1 VSLIVGLYTGLS
13 SIRASTVGIDTAAHN
28 IANAATPGYTR
39 QRVELAAATPFLSPD
54 GPIGT
59 GVDVL
64 AIARLR
70 DHFADMRVRTTL
82 AEFAQLDVRAD
93 LLGRAEVVMGEPE
106 GIGLELQRLWN
117 AFEDLAMDPADT
129 ATRTQVLAQLE
140 AVTARIRSVA
150 TGWDQLAVDTTS
162 RRDQAV
168 AEANRLLHEV
178 ADINRQV
185 ANQDPLTVSNDLLD
199 RRDLAL
205 DRLAELT
212 GANSAR
218 QADGTV
224 TVTLG
229 GATLVQGD
237 TVESLGVSGADVI
250 AGATTL
256 TGAVTGELGGLQASL
271 VTDLPTLRGQL
282 DDVVAV
288 LAATLNTQHAAGFA
302 PDGSP
307 GGPLLTFGA
316 DPSTSVTVALTDPGM
331 LATAADVD
339 PGSGLP
345 GALDGRNAQLLA
357 DLRSAT
363 GPGSATEELRTMIVD
378 LGASVAALRRS
389 ADAAGD
395 VAVGAAIGRQSQH
408 GVSLDEEMVDLVRY
422 QRQLEAASRVMTA
435 IDEALETLVNR
446 VGIVGR

>member
-1 VSLIVGLYTGLS
+1 VSLFVGLYTGLS
-13 SIRASTVGIDTAAHN
+13 SVRAATVGIDTAAHN

-39 QRVELAAATPFLSPD
+39 QRVELAAATPFRSPD

-59 GVDVL
+59 GVDVT

-82 AEFAQLDVRAD
+82 AEFARLDVRSD
-93 LLGRAEVVMGEPE
+93 LLGRAEAAMGEPE
-106 GIGLELQRLWN
+106 GVSLELNRLWDS
-117 AFEDLAMDPADT
+117 FEDLAMDPADT
-129 ATRTQVLAQLE
+129 ATRRQVLTQLE

-150 TGWDQLAVDTTS
+150 TAWDQLAADTTS
-162 RRDQAV
+162 RREQAV
-168 AEANRLLHEV
+168 AETSRLLQEV

-199 RRDLAL
+199 RRDLAV

-212 GANSAR
+212 GAASVR

-229 GATLVQGD
+229 GVALVDGNVVEPLTL
-237 TVESLGVSGADVI
+237 SGTDIV
-250 AGATTL
+250 AGATPV
-256 TGAVTGELGGLQASL
+256 TGAVNGELGGLHATIA
-271 VTDLPTLRGQL
+271 TDIPALRSQL
-282 DDVVAV
+282 DDVVTG
-288 LAATLNTQHAAGFA
+288 LATTLNAQHAAGFT
-302 PDGSP
+302 PDGTT
-307 GGPLLTFGA
+307 GGPLLAFGA
-316 DPSTSVTVALTDPGM
+316 DPAASVNVAVTSTAQ
-331 LATAADVD
+331 LATAASID
-339 PGSGLP
+339 PGTGLP

-357 DLRSAT
+357 DLRADTSPT
-363 GPGSATEELRTMIVD
+363 SPSEQLRTLVVD

-422 QRQLEAASRVMTA
+422 QRQLEASSRVMTA